1 MMEPMHKILSAVGMV
16 GVAVSTLYGGITYI
30 DDRYAQAPRVEL
42 LELRFEEKVLT
53 DRAVAIQDRI
63 WEIEDRY
70 ENFLTVAPVS
80 VKEEHR
86 QMVADLAKVKDEI
99 RAVMDGYRQKGYP
112 ATSDYYKYENSKR
125 SR

>member
-1 MMEPMHKILSAVGMV
+1 MNDIHKVLSAVGLV
-16 GVAVSTLYGGITYI
+16 GVAISTLYGGANWVE
-30 DDRYAQAPRVEL
+30 DRYVKTSRVEL

-53 DRAVAIQDRI
+53 DRSIAIQDRI

-70 ENFLTVAPVS
+70 EGFLSVAPVS

-86 QMVADLAKVKDEI
+86 QMVADLATIKQEI
-99 RAVMDGYRQKGYP
+99 RAVMDRYRQRGYP
-112 ATSDYYKYENSKR
+112 ASDDYYKYENSKR

>member
-1 MMEPMHKILSAVGMV
+1 MEPLQKLLSAVGSV
-16 GVAVSTLYGGITYI
+16 GVLCTTLYGGATWV
-30 DDRYAQAPRVEL
+30 DDRFARAPRVEL
-42 LELRFEEKVLT
+42 LELRFEEKVMT

-70 ENFLTVAPVS
+70 DDFLNVAPVS

-86 QMVADLAKVKDEI
+86 QMIADLAKVREEI
-99 RAVMDGYRQKGYP
+99 RAVMDGYHRKNYP
-112 ATSDYYKYENSKR
+112 ASDDYYKYENSKR

>member
-1 MMEPMHKILSAVGMV
+1 MEPLQKLLSAVGSV
-16 GVAVSTLYGGITYI
+16 GVLCTTLYGGATWV
-30 DDRYAQAPRVEL
+30 DDRFARAPRVEL
-42 LELRFEEKVLT
+42 LELRFEEKVMT

-70 ENFLTVAPVS
+70 DDFLNVAPVS

-86 QMVADLAKVKDEI
+86 QMVADLAKVRDEI
-99 RAVMDGYRQKGYP
+99 RAVMDRYHQRDYP
-112 ATSDYYKYENSKR
+112 ASSDYYKYENSKR

>member
-1 MMEPMHKILSAVGMV
+1 MEPLHKILSAFGMV
-16 GVAVSTLYGGITYI
+16 GVAVSTMYGGMNWVE
-30 DDRYAQAPRVEL
+30 DRYARAPRVEL

-70 ENFLTVAPVS
+70 QDFLTVAPVS

-112 ATSDYYKYENSKR
+112 ATSDYYKYENAKR

>member
-16 GVAVSTLYGGITYI
+16 GVAVSTMYGGMNWVE
-30 DDRYAQAPRVEL
+30 DRYARAPRVEL

-70 ENFLTVAPVS
+70 QDFLAVAPVS

-86 QMVADLAKVKDEI
+86 QMVADLAKVRQDI
-99 RAVMDGYRQKGYP
+99 QAVMDGYHRKNYP
-112 ATSDYYKYENSKR
+112 ATDDYYRYENSKR